1 MSFAATDINF
11 QDHYKATGLKSGVDA
26 GDSVAMRQL
35 TPVLSDVQTLFAGL
49 QASLRSNDFGP
60 LFNQYRVQT
69 ALQDGGQVT
78 AAIAAALAGIP
89 DPEQRLA
96 SVAVHS
102 VFVGSHQDM
111 VVNRD
116 NFGLTPSDQGLD
128 DSNTSCVLLDTDV
141 EDEAG
146 LYQLLP
152 SGIFRCINPEL
163 FSNNVGY
170 YTRFY
175 IIKGDQPG
183 REFAVTN
190 LNTVTTWMAVAEI
203 PYSEEYTG
211 LGPIQV
217 LGTNKTINFK
227 FSAADFVLATNEFG
241 LHPAIKTAI
250 AMIPG
255 LHDSVEALTDLING
269 LNTTLSNQINALTGQ
284 VTNLTQ
290 TVASQATNLSSMQ
303 TQLQGLAQKVANS
316 FANIQEVFFV
326 AGVPQIRSGTSWAP
340 APSSF
345 VEELSGDASVGI
357 YRIYHNRGVATMP
370 VYLEANNQGEPQAA
384 CFAFKL
390 QAMTANYVQIAVE
403 KYKPVLILFE
413 AGLKA
418 SAFSA

>member
-1 MSFAATDINF
+1 MSFSATDINF
-11 QDHYKATGLKSGVDA
+11 QERYKLTGLKNGVDA

-35 TPVLSDVQTLFAGL
+35 TPVLNDVQTLFAGL
-49 QASLRSNDFGP
+49 QSSLRSNDFGP
-60 LFNQYRVQT
+60 LFNQYRTQL
-69 ALQDGGQVT
+69 ALQDGNQVE
-78 AAIAAALAGIP
+78 AAIAAALAGMP

-102 VFVGSHQDM
+102 VFVGPLADLTASIAS
-111 VVNRD
+111 
-116 NFGLTPSDQGLD
+116 FGLTSSDNGID
-128 DSNTSCVLLDTDV
+128 DSNISCVLLDSPVAT
-141 EDEAG
+141 ETG
-146 LYQLLP
+146 LYQMRSNGSLMK
-152 SGIFRCINPEL
+152 INGEL
-163 FSNNVGY
+163 FSTNIGY

-175 IIKGDQPG
+175 VINGSQPG
-183 REFAVTN
+183 REFAVTG
-190 LNTVTTWMAVAEI
+190 LDVQASGLEVTEI
-203 PYSEEYTG
+203 PYNDQYVG

-217 LGTNKTINFK
+217 SGVNKTINFN
-227 FSAADFVLATNEFG
+227 FSAADFVLAADGFG
-241 LHPAIKTAI
+241 LHPAMKAAI
-250 AMIPG
+250 ALIPG
-255 LHDSVEALTDLING
+255 LSDSVEALTDLING

-284 VTNLTQ
+284 VTALTQ

-303 TQLQGLAQKVANS
+303 TQLQGLAQKLANS
-316 FANIQEVFFV
+316 FANIQEIFFA
-326 AGVPQIRSGTSWAP
+326 AGVPQIRSGNSWGP

-357 YRIYHNRGVATMP
+357 YRIYHNRGLATMP

-390 QAMTANYVQIAVE
+390 QAMTENYVQLTVE